1 MKSRE
6 PNPTVD
12 MIIKTNPIMM
22 KFFLPTLFI
31 CFPIVVERR
40 SLAVLYMASTNAN
53 SVVVIPR

>member
-6 PNPTVD
+6 PNPTVET
-12 MIIKTNPIMM
+12 IIKMNPIMM

-31 CFPIVVERR
+31 FLPIVVERR
-40 SLAVLYMASTNAN
+40 SLAVLYMASTKAN